1 MEPQHCLASIIQQ
14 KLKKVDT
21 VLHNLTVKEIQDSIL
36 VSQAI
41 KDTILILQITKEFIP
56 IKKTYLTVKKIV
68 DIIIRIQRKLKI
80 QSLKDII
87 LIQHNLIPQVLMDL
101 IHIQPNHQKMESQIE
116 VLLINL
122 AKIHQI

>member
-14 KLKKVDT
+14 NLKKVDT

-56 IKKTYLTVKKIV
+56 IIKTHLKVKKIE

-101 IHIQPNHQKMESQIE
+101 IHIQANHQKMKSQIE
-116 VLLINL
+116 VLFIKL

>member
-36 VSQAI
+36 ISQTIQDA
-41 KDTILILQITKEFIP
+41 ILILQEFIP
-56 IKKTYLTVKKIV
+56 IKKAHLTVKKIV
-68 DIIIRIQRKLKI
+68 DITRIQRKLKI

-101 IHIQPNHQKMESQIE
+101 IHIQPNHQKMKSQIE
-116 VLLINL
+116 ALFIKL

>member
-56 IKKTYLTVKKIV
+56 IKKTYLTFKKIV

-101 IHIQPNHQKMESQIE
+101 IHILANHQKNGEP
-116 VLLINL
+116 NRGPFN
-122 AKIHQI
+122 